1 MKKSRT
7 DRLTF
12 DQKLRQPFKAYD
24 DVSRKLSKDRLLV
37 SAYIVFGSLFI
48 DGIYLSEFFF
58 LIIKLQGSRLY
69 LDKLRITI
77 SAQIF
82 AGPDITDLCRS

>member
-24 DVSRKLSKDRLLV
+24 DVSRKRSKDRLLV
-37 SAYIVFGSLFI
+37 SAYIAFGSIYRRNLFI
-48 DGIYLSEFFF
+48 LVFF
-58 LIIKLQGSRLY
+58 
-69 LDKLRITI
+69 
-77 SAQIF
+77 
-82 AGPDITDLCRS
+82 PHN

>member
-24 DVSRKLSKDRLLV
+24 DVSRKRSKDRLLV

-58 LIIKLQGSRLY
+58 LIIKLQGSRLC
-69 LDKLRITI
+69 T
-77 SAQIF
+77 
-82 AGPDITDLCRS
+82 